1 MAGLKLIKDSFVFN
15 FENVAETCAEEAE
28 HDIYSLF
35 QAYHLVATM
44 KQSLK
49 SLSGISLLF

>member
-49 SLSGISLLF
+49 SLSGI